1 MGSGGRVKQYG
12 WELWPHPPHSCTSL
26 SFHCS
31 LECAQECSRVANA
44 TTPWSLAVQCTTTML
59 AVYHHDWYHEENRFT
74 LCAPVFEWSV
84 HSRHP
89 VWNDCCSPALSPCGA
104 VREALKNLTQLLLKV
119 WEGSWTLLPLWVQ
132 IPKFN
137 RLLELECMRMCVCVY
152 AFVCIVNMASSVTLH
167 HTICQGKALP
177 WVLHHLYLI
186 WILHKPPSSQPVN
199 AQWFLC
205 AP

>member
-1 MGSGGRVKQYG
+1 
-12 WELWPHPPHSCTSL
+12 
-26 SFHCS
+26 
-31 LECAQECSRVANA
+31 
-44 TTPWSLAVQCTTTML
+44 ML
-59 AVYHHDWYHEENRFT
+59 AVYHHGT
-74 LCAPVFEWSV
+74 MKKTGLLCARQCLNE
-84 HSRHP
+84 
-89 VWNDCCSPALSPCGA
+89 

-177 WVLHHLYLI
+177 RVLHPLYLI
-186 WILHKPPSSQPVN
+186 
-199 AQWFLC
+199 
-205 AP
+205 